1 MTNNNDFNN
10 MNNDEKRY
18 NEYSYQP
25 QNIAEVQ
32 TKSRGKS
39 VAKVLGI
46 IACAIAISV
55 GSISAY
61 SYATQNKAQ
70 NGLSAEG
77 TSSSDIG
84 TQLENTS
91 SASSTSES
99 SSDGSTLS
107 GQNWITL
114 AARKDALTV
123 PEIVKKVMPSVVGIS
138 STLYNGTSTGT
149 GIVMSED
156 GYIITNAH
164 VVEGAN
170 AVSVMLQD
178 ETEYEAEIIGC
189 DTETD
194 IAVLKIN
201 VTGLTPAEFGDSNDV
216 EVGELAIAIGNPLG
230 FELFGSVTGGIV
242 SAVNREVTLD
252 DERVMK
258 LIQTDAAINSGNSG
272 GPLVN
277 SYGQV
282 IGINSIKI
290 SSNYSS
296 ATVEGLGFAIP
307 IGDAQTII
315 NDLINYGYV
324 TGRPQIGISCEDIS
338 AMYAR
343 YYNIP
348 QGTMVKYI
356 NPDGPAANSGLQVGD
371 VIIGANG
378 QEISS
383 LTELNEIKKQLN
395 VGDTLT
401 LTVSRNNQEID
412 IKIVLAE
419 TKQ

>member
-114 AARKDALTV
+114 AARKDALSV
-123 PEIVKKVMPSVVGIS
+123 PDIVKKVMPSVVGIS

-201 VTGLTPAEFGDSNDV
+201 VTGLTPAEFGDKTV
-216 EVGELAIAIGNPLG
+216 YLA
-230 FELFGSVTGGIV
+230 
-242 SAVNREVTLD
+242 
-252 DERVMK
+252 
-258 LIQTDAAINSGNSG
+258 
-272 GPLVN
+272 
-277 SYGQV
+277 
-282 IGINSIKI
+282 
-290 SSNYSS
+290 
-296 ATVEGLGFAIP
+296 
-307 IGDAQTII
+307 
-315 NDLINYGYV
+315 
-324 TGRPQIGISCEDIS
+324 
-338 AMYAR
+338 
-343 YYNIP
+343 
-348 QGTMVKYI
+348 
-356 NPDGPAANSGLQVGD
+356 NPDAGCPMAEMMD
-371 VIIGANG
+371 KEVI
-378 QEISS
+378 S
-383 LTELNEIKKQLN
+383 LVKEQ
-395 VGDTLT
+395 
-401 LTVSRNNQEID
+401 
-412 IKIVLAE
+412 
-419 TKQ
+419 